1 MIANVEH
8 AGLHFALRFDV
19 YRESMAHLAMPTAN
33 GVCTAWCK
41 GGAVKRGLDQA
52 DKDAQ
57 RQIKLFAP
65 CAAWLCL
72 RFGRCLRCRHEFRL
86 RWRAIDVE

>member
-8 AGLHFALRFDV
+8 ASLHFALRFNID
-19 YRESMAHLAMPTAN
+19 RKGATHLAMPVAN
-33 GVCTAWCK
+33 GVRTAWRK
-41 GGAVKRGLDQA
+41 WGAVKRGLDQA

-86 RWRAIDVE
+86 RWRAFDVE

>member
-8 AGLHFALRFDV
+8 TRLHRALRFNV
-19 YRESMAHLAMPTAN
+19 YLESMAHPAMPVAN
-33 GVCTAWCK
+33 GVRTAWRK
-41 GGAVKRGLDQA
+41 WGAIKRGLDQA

-57 RQIKLFAP
+57 RQIKLFEP
-65 CAAWLCL
+65 CAEWLCL

-86 RWRAIDVE
+86 QWRAFDVE